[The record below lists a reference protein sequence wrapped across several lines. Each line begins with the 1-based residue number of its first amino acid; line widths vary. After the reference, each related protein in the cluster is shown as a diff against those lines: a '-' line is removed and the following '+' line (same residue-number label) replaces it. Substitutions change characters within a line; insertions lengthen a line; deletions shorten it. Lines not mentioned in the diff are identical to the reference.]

1 MQKFKVVG
9 CLALLVAVI
18 APLWAALTAYFGL
31 LTGAVALICAGLYV
45 ANGMILA
52 NALKITLGF
61 LFGNI
66 WGWLAFIAIPQI
78 AGMIGNLYVA
88 IFLVLFVFA
97 GLAVF
102 IACYLDKILDLSALL
117 SGLSIILV
125 VLLLSANPGFTQ
137 GHTIPPLTLVL
148 HVAIAMVGGIWLVG
162 VLITE
167 LHKKLISP
175 KKAG

>member
-1 MQKFKVVG
+1 MQKFKVIG
-9 CLALLVAVI
+9 LLALLVAVI
-18 APLWAALTAYFGL
+18 APLWAAVTAYLGL

-66 WGWLAFIAIPQI
+66 WGWLAFMAIPPV
-78 AGMIGNLYVA
+78 IGVVGFPPLG

-125 VLLLSANPGFTQ
+125 VLLLPG
-137 GHTIPPLTLVL
+137 HNIPPLTLVL

-175 KKAG
+175 KKSG

>member
-9 CLALLVAVI
+9 CLALLVAFI
-18 APLWAALTAYFGL
+18 APLWAAITAYFGL

-61 LFGNI
+61 LLGDI
-66 WGWLAFIAIPQI
+66 WGWLAFMAIPQV

-97 GLAVF
+97 GIAVF
-102 IACYLDKILDLSALL
+102 IGCYLYKIFDLSALL

-125 VLLLSANPGFTQ
+125 VLLLSANPGLPE
-137 GHTIPPLTLVL
+137 GHTIDAFRLVW

-167 LHKKLISP
+167 LHKKFMSP